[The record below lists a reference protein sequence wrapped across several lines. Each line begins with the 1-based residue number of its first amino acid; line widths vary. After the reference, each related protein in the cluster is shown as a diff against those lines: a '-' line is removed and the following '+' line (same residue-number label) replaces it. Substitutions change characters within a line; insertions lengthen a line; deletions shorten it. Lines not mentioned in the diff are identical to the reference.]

1 MGQNFHQEMED
12 ELKWE
17 CRAAPGLRSCRRSGD
32 ARAEQP
38 LQSSAVPRMKD
49 AICKIPPSCLSFLF
63 TALFVKIL
71 EGTYSAW
78 TDQPFP

>member
-38 LQSSAVPRMKD
+38 LQSSAVPMMED
-49 AICKIPPSCLSFLF
+49 ALCKIPPSC
-63 TALFVKIL
+63 
-71 EGTYSAW
+71 
-78 TDQPFP
+78 